1 MPEISKLSSETW
13 MKAMR
18 SGDFEK
24 AWLFSDKVLASGI
37 NRDYQNLPRHFQ
49 SVWDGTPL
57 NDKRVLI
64 RCYHGLGDTIQFIR
78 YAALVKQIAREVTV
92 WAQPSLIDLLKTVKG
107 IDRLLPLHDGTP
119 EVKFDVDVEIME
131 LPHVFRTTL
140 STLPVTVPY
149 IYVEPLKLTSTSLPK
164 IGLVWQAGDWDQ
176 SRNIPFSLL
185 RPLFDV
191 PGLEIFI
198 LQSNAK
204 VAGWKEGLGIHPG
217 EFKLFDYANV
227 IKGLDLLI
235 SVDSMPAHLAGALN
249 VPVWLMLQKQADWR
263 WMENRS
269 DSPWYPSMKIFRQEK
284 QGEWE
289 TVMRE
294 VVGEI
299 SKLRYR
305 Q

>member
-1 MPEISKLSSETW
+1 MPKTGELSSETW

-18 SGDFEK
+18 SGNFEK
-24 AWLFSDKVLASGI
+24 AWLFSDKILASGI
-37 NRDYQNLPRHFQ
+37 NRDYHNLPRHFQ
-49 SVWDGTPL
+49 CIWDGTPL
-57 NDKRVLI
+57 HGKRVLI

-78 YAALVKQIAREVTV
+78 YAPLVKLTAREVTV
-92 WAQPSLIDLLKTVKG
+92 WAQPSLMKLLETVKG
-107 IDRLLPLHDGTP
+107 IDRLLPLHDGAP
-119 EVKFDVDVEIME
+119 EVEFDVDVEIME

-140 STLPVTVPY
+140 STLPARVPY
-149 IYVEPLKLTSTSLPK
+149 IQVEPLKLTSTPLPK

-185 RPLFDV
+185 WYLFDI

-198 LQSNAK
+198 LQANAK
-204 VAGWKEGLGIHPG
+204 AAGWKEGLGIYPG
-217 EFKLFDYANV
+217 EFNLFDYARV

-249 VPVWLMLQKQADWR
+249 VPVWLMLQEQADWR

-269 DSPWYPSMKIFRQEK
+269 DNLWYPSMKIFRQEK

-289 TVMRE
+289 RVVRE
-294 VVGEI
+294 MVGGL
-299 SKLRYR
+299 KGMN
-305 Q
+305 